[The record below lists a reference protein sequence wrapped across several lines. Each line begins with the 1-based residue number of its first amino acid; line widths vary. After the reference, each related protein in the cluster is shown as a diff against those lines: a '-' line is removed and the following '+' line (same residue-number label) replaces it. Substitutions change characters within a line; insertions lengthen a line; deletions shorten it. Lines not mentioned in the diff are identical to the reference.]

1 MKEPVILE
9 GFSIEPDSGELS
21 RLLGRKDGEE
31 IGAPAAAAA
40 GKIVE
45 ALETALEES
54 RDLIEPKAIYVTAAG
69 ADLPGSQMFTDLEKV
84 AFCVCTIGPA
94 LEEKVTSLSKE
105 GDMLAAVV
113 LDAIGSA
120 AAEATARY
128 ANDRIDGAATAEGL
142 KTACR
147 ASPGYGDWDVKEQK
161 SLFALVPAGRIG
173 VTLTESSMMVPRKSV
188 SFAVHIAED
197 PVRLRS
203 EGSCRNCDMETCP
216 YRILE

>member
-1 MKEPVILE
+1 MESVILE
-9 GFSIEPDSGELS
+9 GFDIEPDSAELS
-21 RLLGRKDGEE
+21 RLLGRKNGAGA
-31 IGAPAAAAA
+31 GAPAAAA
-40 GKIVE
+40 GKITE
-45 ALETALEES
+45 ALEAALEEAKG
-54 RDLIEPKAIYVTAAG
+54 LIAPKAIYVTAAG
-69 ADLPGSQMFTDLEKV
+69 AALPGSDIFTDLEKV

-94 LEEKVTSLSKE
+94 IEERVTSLSKE
-105 GDMLAAVV
+105 GEMLGAVV

-128 ANDRIDGAATAEGL
+128 ANDRIDEAAAAEGL
-142 KTACR
+142 RTSCR

-161 SLFALVPAGRIG
+161 ALFTLVPAGRIG

-216 YRILE
+216 YRIMD